1 MKKTSSLP
9 SLIKSSLL
17 ALAWCQA
24 LSLVTGIPAHTAP
37 VFLNPKLTEPQ
48 PISTPPPDPVPL
60 PNSQDPVTESILQ
73 GRVISSLSTK
83 RSNFSAW
90 QRWLTTLSIEREDAL
105 DWYINVGYEN
115 YFDYEGSPSL
125 KLVPLQLGIQ
135 LPSQAESA
143 TTIEVGVDI
152 DDRGK
157 FSPSLA
163 LFAPVVLEGSSYS
176 LSAEVECRR
185 LRFNAETL
193 LNTISYC
200 RGGPNIF
207 WPITDRLSLFA
218 FYRQGFYSDSN
229 REHQTYAR
237 LNQRLGDFE
246 LAINAFS
253 WIFRDDL
260 ASGYFSPNDFLVLSG
275 EIGFDKQIS
284 STFDCGI
291 SLQLGQQRLGGGWSL
306 AEAYGGRCQW
316 QQHDRLR
323 ASTQLIFSNVLE
335 DRDTSYAQA
344 QMEFSLNWQL

>member
-1 MKKTSSLP
+1 MKKTSLWFYVSKRSLTT
-9 SLIKSSLL
+9 LVGF
-17 ALAWCQA
+17 QV
-24 LSLVTGIPAHTAP
+24 LSHFIGIPARAAP
-37 VFLNPKLTEPQ
+37 VFLNPELTQPQ
-48 PISTPPPDPVPL
+48 PIPNPPPDPVSL
-60 PNSQDPVTESILQ
+60 PNSQDLVSESSLQ
-73 GRVISSLSTK
+73 GRVINSLTTK

-90 QRWLTTLSIEREDAL
+90 QRWLTTLSIEGEDAL

-115 YFDYEGSPSL
+115 YFDYEGSLSL

-143 TTIEVGVDI
+143 ITIEVGVDI

-157 FSPSLA
+157 SSPSLA
-163 LFAPVVLEGSSYS
+163 LFAPVALEGSTYS
-176 LSAEVECRR
+176 LSTEVECRR
-185 LRFNAETL
+185 LRVNTETL

-207 WPITDRLSLFA
+207 WSITDSLSLFT
-218 FYRQGFYSDSN
+218 FYRQGIYSDSN

-237 LNQRLGDFE
+237 LNQKLGDFE

-260 ASGYFSPNDFLVLSG
+260 GSGYFSPNDFLVLSG

-316 QQHDRLR
+316 QQHDRLS
-323 ASTQLIFSNVLE
+323 ASTQLVFSNVLE